1 MSNHAKIGSLSARI
15 GEVSRAIEKLQSELT
30 DLGHQLQRAIVDEKS
45 PERPSLS
52 GPGGS
57 QPLVRRAGVIVS
69 PASPGNPAS
78 ASPHSAPRRL
88 VRGRAGTIPAQVARL
103 LAESPDRQYKPREL
117 AERLNLSG
125 TQARS
130 LGITLLRL
138 RKEGRVGFNP
148 ETKTYHRPQA

>member
-30 DLGHQLQRAIVDEKS
+30 DLGHQLQRAISED
-45 PERPSLS
+45 RPFDRATHVAPR
-52 GPGGS
+52 GP
-57 QPLVRRAGVIVS
+57 QPLVRRAGVIV
-69 PASPGNPAS
+69 PPPGATTDTHFPIA
-78 ASPHSAPRRL
+78 RRIA
-88 VRGRAGTIPAQVARL
+88 RGRAGTIPAQVAKV
-103 LAESPDRQYKPREL
+103 LAETPDRQYKPREL
-117 AERLNLSG
+117 AEKLNLNG

-148 ETKTYHRPQA
+148 QTKTYHRPQA